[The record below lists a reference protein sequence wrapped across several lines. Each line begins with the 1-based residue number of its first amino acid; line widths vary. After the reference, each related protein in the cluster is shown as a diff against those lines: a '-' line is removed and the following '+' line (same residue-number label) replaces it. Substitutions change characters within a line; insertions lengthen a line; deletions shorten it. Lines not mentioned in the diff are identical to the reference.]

1 SPPCLT
7 SLSLIKARLT
17 ACFLHCLTP
26 CEEQGSHSPPKPIG
40 GQFSQYAENAQRE
53 CGGGMHGVHPL
64 FWLRKIRTRVID
76 SPATR
81 LPVT

>member
-1 SPPCLT
+1 SSQLQGR
-7 SLSLIKARLT
+7 SHEILFIQQS
-17 ACFLHCLTP
+17 P